1 MKTFIHNPVTIE
13 DITATTGADG
23 NRVYQTPDGKLYPS
37 VTTVLNH
44 HTKKGI
50 MEWRQRVGEQEA
62 NKISRQAATRGTHFH
77 TMAEKYLQNNFP
89 PTCAV
94 PGPMY
99 KPVALHNLEMFK
111 IAQPTL
117 DRIDN
122 IRAQEVGLWSH
133 HLRLAGRVDC
143 VAEFDGK
150 LSIIDFKTARREK
163 DEDHIQHY
171 YMQAAAYAV
180 MFEERTGIPVN
191 RLVIAI
197 VVEDGMM
204 QLFQSKRDRH
214 IERLLFYRDLHEVLH
229 R

>member
-1 MKTFIHNPVTIE
+1 MKTFTHLPIE
-13 DITATTGADG
+13 IEEIKSTTGTG
-23 NRVYQTPDGKLYPS
+23 GRVYETPDGKLYPS
-37 VTTVLNH
+37 VTTVLAQH
-44 HTKKGI
+44 SKQGI
-50 MEWRQRVGEQEA
+50 MEWRNRVGEEEA
-62 NKISRQAATRGTHFH
+62 NKISRQSATRGTKFH
-77 TMAEKYLQNNFP
+77 TITEKYLQNDPITHLFKTPLDNVLFD
-89 PTCAV
+89 CA
-94 PGPMY
+94 
-99 KPVALHNLEMFK
+99 KPV
-111 IAQPTL
+111 L

-143 VAEFDGK
+143 IAEFDGK

-197 VVEDGMM
+197 AVEDGFM
-204 QLFQSKRDRH
+204 QVFESKRNKH
-214 IERLLFYRDLHEVLH
+214 IEGLLYYRDLYEVYK
-229 R
+229 